1 MTLYRAVGCDQ
12 CGQTGYRGRIGIYE
26 IMSVTDDIR
35 RLIARKVAGAELRAA
50 ARAAGTR
57 SLGEDGLVKV
67 KAGLTTPEELLRVVT
82 DVRDGAASCSEC
94 GGGVEPDFVA
104 CPACGHSVD
113 GGCSCCGRSIR
124 PDWKYCPY
132 CAEGT
137 GATADRQGSRSLTRL
152 RAVR

>member
-1 MTLYRAVGCDQ
+1 MTFYRAGGCDQ
-12 CGQTGYRGRIGIYE
+12 CGQTGYRGRIGIYQ
-26 IMSVTDDIR
+26 IMSVTDDVR
-35 RLIARKVAGAELRAA
+35 RLIARKVVGAELRAA

-67 KAGLTTPEELLRVVT
+67 KAGLTTLDELLRVVT
-82 DVRDGAASCSEC
+82 DVREGAASCFDC
-94 GGGVEPDFVA
+94 GSGLEPDFVA
-104 CPACGHSVD
+104 CPACGHHVE
-113 GGCSCCGRSIR
+113 GGCSHCGRSIR

-137 GATADRQGSRSLTRL
+137 SAKADRQGSRSLMRI